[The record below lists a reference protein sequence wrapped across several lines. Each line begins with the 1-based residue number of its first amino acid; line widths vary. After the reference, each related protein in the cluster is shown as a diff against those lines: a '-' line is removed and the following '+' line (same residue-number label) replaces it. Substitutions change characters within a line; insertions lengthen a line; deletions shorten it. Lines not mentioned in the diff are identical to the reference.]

1 MSKKQSKK
9 FIKSLPLDNYERELD
24 NFLNKGEFRRVG
36 NFQETKKMFQEA
48 AKRHKELLKTKR
60 ITIRVNQEDL
70 LKVKAKAKRVRIP
83 YQRLL
88 NALIHQF
95 AEGKREIKIK

>member
-1 MSKKQSKK
+1 MGKKQSNKY
-9 FIKSLPLDNYERELD
+9 IKSDPLDDYEMELED
-24 NFLNKGEFRRVG
+24 FLNKGEYRSVG
-36 NFQETKKMFQEA
+36 NLRETKKMFQEA
-48 AKRHKELLKTKR
+48 ARRHKELLKTKR
-60 ITIRVNQEDL
+60 ITLRVNQEDL